1 MTHRVKLT
9 ENGKTGVM
17 MIVTA
22 IIAVIIIVAWFKF
35 YVGPN
40 DRMLQRTYGNHVY
53 HQNWSF
59 PGTNISDVGAV
70 SYFDVL
76 SYRICMIETKRSKVC
91 EVIECY
97 L

>member
-53 HQNWSF
+53 HQN
-59 PGTNISDVGAV
+59 
-70 SYFDVL
+70 
-76 SYRICMIETKRSKVC
+76 
-91 EVIECY
+91 
-97 L
+97 